1 MAWNT
6 CTGMKMTK
14 CHFHA
19 QNALRQNPPFCI
31 IHELLLVEIGLGRA
45 LVCSASPYR
54 QNATAR
60 MKGCQIDLL
69 IQTRKG
75 AYIVEIKRRGHIG
88 EDVVDEV
95 EKKVSALK
103 VSLDKSIRT
112 VLVYDGELSKRV
124 PADAFFSF
132 IISSDRLLGKG

>member
-1 MAWNT
+1 M
-6 CTGMKMTK
+6 
-14 CHFHA
+14 
-19 QNALRQNPPFCI
+19 
-31 IHELLLVEIGLGRA
+31 VE
-45 LVCSASPYR
+45 YR
-54 QNATAR
+54 ICDNYTR
-60 MKGCQIDLL
+60 FYLKY

-95 EKKVSALK
+95 ERKVSALK

-132 IISSDRLLGKG
+132 IISSDILLGKGTSLVNH

>member
-1 MAWNT
+1 MR
-6 CTGMKMTK
+6 
-14 CHFHA
+14 HFA
-19 QNALRQNPPFCI
+19 I
-31 IHELLLVEIGLGRA
+31 IRPSEKGGQDVCRKRRRTFPSRWAVVE
-45 LVCSASPYR
+45 YR
-54 QNATAR
+54 ICDNYTR
-60 MKGCQIDLL
+60 FYLKY

-95 EKKVSALK
+95 ERKVSALK

-132 IISSDRLLGKG
+132 IISSDILLGKGTSLVNH